1 MSEETDKSCKDF
13 FCECPPD
20 SVRVSIEIVSTCE
33 SCRGLASVHMF
44 DIEKDKAAA
53 VVSDLVEF
61 MSKKGFPPKTFLI
74 KDIPQKFGEM
84 LCGHEEE

>member
-1 MSEETDKSCKDF
+1 MSEEKATACTGF

-20 SVRVSIEIVSTCE
+20 SVRVSVEIVSTCE
-33 SCRGLASVHMF
+33 SCQGLASVHMF
-44 DIEKDKAAA
+44 DIEKDRAAA

-74 KDIPQKFGEM
+74 KDLPRKLGEM
-84 LCGHEEE
+84 ICGKTAE